1 MFARILE
8 FIPKIET
15 KDEFVKVVRNEV
27 LPLLKKQ
34 PGFLEILPLFPE
46 AKEEKML
53 AITLWAEKRN
63 AEMYVKEVY
72 PKVEQILKPY
82 VTSTIASRFLNVETT
97 LCGHFVEALTA

>member
-8 FIPKIET
+8 FIPKIDK

-46 AKEEKML
+46 AKAEKMI
-53 AITLWAEKRN
+53 AITLWTEKRS
-63 AEMYVKEVY
+63 AEMYAKDVY
-72 PKVEQILKPY
+72 PKVEEILKPY
-82 VTSTIASRFLNVETT
+82 VTLPVTSRYFAVETT
-97 LCGHFVEALTA
+97 LCSHFVEALTA